1 MTGTTWAAL
10 RALLVDRYGDF
21 RARLTRQFGSEEL
34 ASETLHE
41 TWLHLHRHDEAG
53 AVQRPAAFL
62 MRIAANIA
70 RDRQRAERRRLRRSE
85 VNAAL
90 EIADPAPGPARE
102 AEARRDLSLA
112 ERAIAELPERT
123 RAILVASRLEGQTHQ
138 AIASRLGISRR
149 TVLYEL
155 RRAIAHLDA
164 RLEEGGF
171 SGCAPEPPES
181 S

>member
-1 MTGTTWAAL
+1 MAGTTWAAL

-21 RARLTRQFGSEEL
+21 RTRLTRQFGSEEL

-41 TWLHLHRHDEAG
+41 TWLHLHRQDDAG
-53 AVQRPAAFL
+53 AIQRPAAFL

-85 VNAAL
+85 VDAAL
-90 EIADPAPGPARE
+90 EIADTAPGPARE
-102 AEARRDLSLA
+102 AEARRDLA
-112 ERAIAELPERT
+112 ITERAIAELPERT
-123 RAILVASRLEGQTHQ
+123 QIILMASRFEGLTLQ

-155 RRAIAHLDA
+155 RRAIVHLDA
-164 RLEEGGF
+164 RLEEDVI
-171 SGCAPEPPES
+171 SRCADAPPRS